1 MRHIYAMKRTTVFLD
16 ELTLSRLQKAA
27 QRRGVSSASM
37 VREAVALY
45 LAAPV
50 TKTGV
55 PSISGQFASGT
66 SDTSDRVDELLWRDP
81 HA

>member
-1 MRHIYAMKRTTVFLD
+1 MKRTSVFLD
-16 ELTLSRLQKAA
+16 EQLLARLQKAA
-27 QRRGVSSASM
+27 HRCGVSSASM

-45 LAAPV
+45 LAAAP
-50 TKTGV
+50 TQTGV